1 MGKRKRLGSI
11 LLAAMLC
18 VSLCSCAQ
26 KEEQPT
32 VATMAA
38 KETEETLP
46 AEAQTSEEDTARE
59 NAIAAFREYVVAEGS
74 KISNVYVYTV
84 DTDLPDTNVYALVN
98 GDAVILSLSYTLGRM
113 TSDTVQFVDTT
124 ILYLAG
130 YEDQQPGAYYLYQ
143 KNAATVNGT
152 ETSLGAG
159 SHLEPKTFQADSVL
173 TFVDIQRTENN
184 ADAEITDSF
193 VAAASDG
200 VNTLLE
206 IVSEVLGE
214 SGLNLT
220 LEDFGFECYE
230 IDSARPSDIRS
241 GAWVT
246 EPVEPA
252 PISIQVRSLKN
263 NSAGTPELTM
273 QFTNTGEK
281 EIVALDFYVL
291 CYDAYGEAVK
301 GYGRYDVYSGTY
313 QDASILPGKSS
324 PSDWYW
330 ALYGFDTA
338 KSVKVAVV
346 KYKLAGED
354 AVEIPE
360 AELIWVE

>member
-1 MGKRKRLGSI
+1 MDKRKRLGSI

-18 VSLCSCAQ
+18 VSLCSCGK

-32 VATMAA
+32 VATVAVKDA
-38 KETEETLP
+38 EEMLP
-46 AEAQTSEEDTARE
+46 TEAQTTEKDTARE

-84 DTDLPDTNVYALVN
+84 DAGLPDTNVYALVN
-98 GDAVILSLSYTLGRM
+98 GDALILSLSYTLGRM
-113 TSDTVQFVDTT
+113 TSDNIQFVDTT
-124 ILYLAG
+124 MLYLAG
-130 YEDQQPGAYYLYQ
+130 YEDQQPGVYYLYQ
-143 KNAATVNGT
+143 KNVATVNGT

-159 SHLEPKTFQADSVL
+159 SHLEPETFQTDSVL
-173 TFVDIQRTENN
+173 TFVDIRRTENN

-193 VAAASDG
+193 TAAAADG

-206 IVSEVLGE
+206 IFSEVLGE
-214 SGLNLT
+214 NGLNLT
-220 LEDFGFECYE
+220 LVDFGFERYE

-252 PISIQVRSLKN
+252 PISVQVRSLKN

-281 EIVALDFYVL
+281 EIVALDFYVR
-291 CYDAYGEAVK
+291 CYDAYGEVVK

-313 QDASILPGKSS
+313 QDASILPRKSS
-324 PSDWYW
+324 PSNWYW
-330 ALYGFDTA
+330 ALYGFDTV
-338 KSVKVAVV
+338 KSVKVAIV